1 MRKVNVLPY
10 DAKWPVLFAKEA
22 AGIKRILDK
31 ELLAIH
37 HFGSTSVPGLAAKS
51 IIDILAVVKEIGFI
65 DDLNGEFRKIGYEG
79 KGENGIAGRRYFQ
92 KGGDDRTHHLHIY
105 QIGSPEIERHLVFRD
120 YLRSHPD
127 VAREYGELKRNLS
140 RQFPYD
146 IDSYINGKEGLASA
160 IQAQA
165 LTWQRSQENSDSSKE
180 QIMTSFIFDM
190 DGTLFQTD
198 KILELALR
206 DTFDRLR
213 TLNLWESATPIEK
226 YREIMGVPLPKVWEE
241 LLPEHSLEVREEA
254 NEFFHDRLIWNI
266 ENGNG
271 ALYPNVEKLFGH
283 LKSKGHAIYIA
294 SNGLTAYL
302 AAIVEFYRLDCWVT
316 ETFSIQQ
323 ISSLDKGDL
332 VGSIK
337 QKYRIRDGAVI
348 GDRLSDINAAKA
360 NNLTAIGCRF
370 DFSQEEELAQA
381 DFVIEDLLELMNLNE
396 RGMINAKKTGQ
407 AR

>member
-1 MRKVNVLPY
+1 MRKVNVSPY
-10 DAKWPVLFAKEA
+10 SEEWPVLFAEES
-22 AGIKRILDK
+22 GQIKRILGE
-31 ELLAIH
+31 ELVEIH

-51 IIDILAVVKEIGFI
+51 IIDMLGVVKNIEVVDRFN
-65 DDLNGEFRKIGYEG
+65 DELQNFGYEG
-79 KGENGIAGRRYFQ
+79 KGGNGIAGRRYFQ
-92 KGGDDRTHHLHIY
+92 KGGDERTHHLHIY
-105 QIGSPEIERHLVFRD
+105 QIGSPEIERHLVFKD
-120 YLRSHPD
+120 FLRAHPD
-127 VAREYGELKRNLS
+127 AAEEYGGLKLRLAK
-140 RQFPYD
+140 QFPYD

-165 LTWQRSQENSDSSKE
+165 LTWQRSQENTDSSKE

-198 KILELALR
+198 KILELALG
-206 DTFDRLR
+206 DAFDRLR
-213 TLNLWESATPIEK
+213 TLNLWDAGTPIEK

-241 LLPEHSLEVREEA
+241 LLPEHSLEIREEA

-271 ALYPNVEKLFGH
+271 ALYPNVEKLFDH
-283 LKSKGHAIYIA
+283 LKNEGHAIYIA

-302 AAIVEFYRLDCWVT
+302 AAIVEFYRLDRWVT

-332 VGSIK
+332 VRSIK
-337 QKYRIRDGAVI
+337 QKYGIRDGAVI

-370 DFSQEEELAQA
+370 DFSQEEELDQA
-381 DFVIEDLLELMNLNE
+381 DFVIENLAELMNLNE